1 MKSFNEWE
9 RALLTYDAEV
19 IRATA
24 AKYRVN
30 MPTDKRLFWL
40 SVAAA
45 ILRIKNAN
53 AFDRETAYNIMREA
67 RNIPTETKNI
77 GTPFRETT
85 EEGIFANALDNGMT
99 HHAIL
104 KPQLKPQSSEK

>member
-24 AKYRVN
+24 AKYHVN

-40 SVAAA
+40 CVAAG

-67 RNIPTETKNI
+67 RNIPTETKDI

-85 EEGIFANALDNGMT
+85 EQGTFANAMDNGMT

-104 KPQLKPQSSEK
+104 KPQSSEK